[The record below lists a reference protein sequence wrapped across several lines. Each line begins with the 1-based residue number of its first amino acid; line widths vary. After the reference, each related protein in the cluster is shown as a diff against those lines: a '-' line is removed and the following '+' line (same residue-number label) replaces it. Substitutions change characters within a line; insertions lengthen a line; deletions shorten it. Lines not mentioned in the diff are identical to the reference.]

1 MALAGVWMAGSFPV
15 LAVERPAGLVV
26 TFESGGATDATSW
39 PGAHLHVAEG
49 QSPSPFVPPGAFKAV
64 WEGFVNSEL
73 RSEYTFH
80 IEASGEVQLEMNGAP
95 VAAGKAPAEAPG
107 GLSLSSGVLKL
118 GKGTNALRLTYR
130 SPAKGDAYVRLY
142 WSNAE
147 TPRNPVPVSAL
158 THDESA
164 ALKGGA
170 LVREGRGLFMDLRC
184 VRCHGAGEG
193 AKAPELAMDAPSF
206 AGIGSRL
213 GASWMASWIADP
225 ASVRPGTPMPRMVH
239 GPAAAGQA
247 KAMAAFLAGLKE
259 PAVAPGKEGDA
270 EQGKALYEKLH
281 CVSCH
286 VAPEGGEADPS
297 KVSQKG
303 VKAKFRPGALAAFLM
318 RPSEH
323 FAWIRMPD
331 FRLSAEEAANLA
343 AYLTKHAE
351 GEAPGEDA
359 ADAAL
364 RDEGRRLVETTGCL
378 QCHALPGA
386 KASGGA
392 KALAQL
398 PADKWSGGCM
408 AETAVGGKVPAYAL
422 APRQREALR
431 AFAAGDRASLGR
443 HVASEFVERQ
453 SASLRCAECHG
464 KHEGFP
470 TWELLGGKL
479 RPEWAAGFIAGK
491 PMPKPRP
498 WLESRMPG
506 FPAYASA
513 LAEGLATRH
522 GRPAR
527 TPAEPPSVAADAEK
541 GRKLVSANGGFSCVS
556 CHGFADFGATAVFEA
571 PGINLALSF
580 ERLQPDFYRRW
591 LRSPLSIDPNT
602 KMPVY
607 FDEQGKSPLPEFF
620 DGDGPR
626 TIQGIWEYLK
636 LGHAMPKPE

>member
-1 MALAGVWMAGSFPV
+1 MVLALACLGGSFFVDAAERPTG
-15 LAVERPAGLVV
+15 LAV
-26 TFESGGATDATSW
+26 TFASNGASDTTSW
-39 PGAHLHVAEG
+39 PGVHLHVASG
-49 QSPSPFVPPGAFKAV
+49 QPPSPFVPPGAFTAT
-64 WEGFVNSEL
+64 WNGYVNSEL

-80 IEASGEVQLEMNGAP
+80 VEGSGEVVVEVNGAS
-95 VAAGKAPAEAPG
+95 VASGAAAAGKP
-107 GLSLSSGVLKL
+107 LSSGPVKL
-118 GKGTNALRLTYR
+118 NKGANALRVAYK
-130 SPAKGDAYVRLY
+130 SPAAGDAVVRLY

-147 TPRNPVPVSAL
+147 TPRNPVPSSAL
-158 THDESA
+158 AHDESE
-164 ALKGGA
+164 ALKSGA
-170 LVREGRGLFMDLRC
+170 RVREGRGLFLDLRC
-184 VRCHGAGEG
+184 VRCHDAGER
-193 AKAPELAMDAPSF
+193 ASVPELAMDAPTF

-213 GASWMASWIADP
+213 GASWMARWIADP

-239 GPAAAGQA
+239 GPEAASQA
-247 KAMAAFLAGLKE
+247 KAMAAFLSSLRE
-259 PAVAPGKEGDA
+259 PNVQAAKEGDA
-270 EQGKALYEKLH
+270 EQGKALFEKLH
-281 CVSCH
+281 CIACH
-286 VAPEGGEADPS
+286 PSPEGGEAEPG
-297 KVSQKG
+297 KVSHKQ
-303 VKAKFRPGALAAFLM
+303 VKAKFRPGALAAFLS

-323 FAWIRMPD
+323 FQWTRMPD
-331 FRLSAEEAANLA
+331 FRLGAEESAHLA
-343 AYLTKHAE
+343 AYLAKHAE
-351 GEAPGEDA
+351 GDAPAEGDSE
-359 ADAAL
+359 AAL
-364 RDEGRRLVETTGCL
+364 RDEGKRLVETTGCL
-378 QCHALPGA
+378 QCHALPGS
-386 KASGGA
+386 KASGGSRPLSQ
-392 KALAQL
+392 LA
-398 PADKWSGGCM
+398 ADAWGGGCLKDG
-408 AETAVGGKVPAYAL
+408 AAGGKVPAYTLTA
-422 APRQREALR
+422 RQRDALR
-431 AFAAGDRASLGR
+431 AFAKTDRASLGR

-453 SASLRCAECHG
+453 SAALRCAECHG

-470 TWELLGGKL
+470 AWELLGGKL

-506 FPAYASA
+506 FPAYANA

-522 GRPAR
+522 GWPAQ
-527 TPAEPPSVAADAEK
+527 TPQEPPSVAADAEK